1 MIYIKRDATLIPA
14 KVLAVAQRAQDALEQ
29 LPAEQRKG
37 FIKKKS
43 HIWRGFPLLVLKDPR
58 HTRVSHATDRS
69 QYLRPRFQPGGLF
82 CSTSARNEHPP
93 FLCRDRQAI
102 LALTDFVREL
112 FGPETSGNTWIFPG

>member
-43 HIWRGFPLLVLKDPR
+43 HIWRGFL
-58 HTRVSHATDRS
+58 
-69 QYLRPRFQPGGLF
+69 
-82 CSTSARNEHPP
+82 
-93 FLCRDRQAI
+93 
-102 LALTDFVREL
+102 
-112 FGPETSGNTWIFPG
+112 NT

>member
-1 MIYIKRDATLIPA
+1 MKATLLENIFEFIA
-14 KVLAVAQRAQDALEQ
+14 AQSLILSRPHRTASRPE
-29 LPAEQRKG
+29 
-37 FIKKKS
+37 S
-43 HIWRGFPLLVLKDPR
+43 PR